1 MYGNVIEKFWWKSIK
16 VKWNFYI
23 FIIICIWKIND
34 WNYVKCIC
42 DYWKFLIYLY
52 IFWNIKIFFF
62 VVYIDVKEEVIM
74 KKKIMNNFIRFCE
87 IYFFWSLNVKINDI
101 KIFY

>member
-16 VKWNFYI
+16 VKWNLYI
-23 FIIICIWKIND
+23 FIIKCIWKIND
-34 WNYVKCIC
+34 WIYVK
-42 DYWKFLIYLY
+42 YMYNFL
-52 IFWNIKIFFF
+52 
-62 VVYIDVKEEVIM
+62 VVYIDVKEEVIVER
-74 KKKIMNNFIRFCE
+74 KKNKNNFIRFCE

>member
-34 WNYVKCIC
+34 WNYVK
-42 DYWKFLIYLY
+42 YMYNFL
-52 IFWNIKIFFF
+52 
-62 VVYIDVKEEVIM
+62 VVYIDVKEEVIVER
-74 KKKIMNNFIRFCE
+74 KKNKNNFIRFCE

>member
-16 VKWNFYI
+16 VKWNLYI

-34 WNYVKCIC
+34 WNYVK
-42 DYWKFLIYLY
+42 YMYNFL
-52 IFWNIKIFFF
+52 
-62 VVYIDVKEEVIM
+62 VVYIDVKEEVIVER
-74 KKKIMNNFIRFCE
+74 KKNKNNFIRFCE

>member
-16 VKWNFYI
+16 VKWNLYI

-34 WNYVKCIC
+34 WNYVK
-42 DYWKFLIYLY
+42 YMYNFL
-52 IFWNIKIFFF
+52 
-62 VVYIDVKEEVIM
+62 VVYIDVKEGVIVER
-74 KKKIMNNFIRFCE
+74 KKNKNNFIRFCE